1 MKKIILSLLI
11 LVSIHTSA
19 QNIDTVLV
27 RNLQLQAQDWAW
39 LIGKNVQAI
48 NNDSASAR
56 EFRRLRE
63 RIRTANPP
71 AWTTNVTIDSIPG
84 FVAFAFYKTA
94 KTANAGEIVS
104 RYMAITGAIEAKTN
118 MTFLITPYN
127 NVMADDFI
135 RPRNIGKGIVM
146 DN

>member
-1 MKKIILSLLI
+1 MKKILFSI
-11 LVSIHTSA
+11 LVLASIHTSA

-48 NNDSASAR
+48 NKDSASSK
-56 EFRRLRE
+56 EFRRIRD
-63 RIRTANPP
+63 RIRTANP
-71 AWTTNVTIDSIPG
+71 ASWTTNVNIDSLPG
-84 FVAFAFYKTA
+84 WAVFTFYKTV